1 MGIAGWLRCD
11 GVFRCLSATAIDH
24 DYADRPVDNDD
35 EDC

>member
-1 MGIAGWLRCD
+1 MGIALRLRCD
-11 GVFRCLSATAIDH
+11 GGFRFLSATAIDH